1 MEVQIL
7 LQQKIYYLQ
16 EAATVKIFN
25 KTSDAPG
32 IINGS
37 KIYSSSDLTVANAGE
52 VSTTALSYSSSQLF
66 PNASSSTDVLDLTFG
81 ADIPNEVKIIG
92 DPRWNK

>member
-1 MEVQIL
+1 M
-7 LQQKIYYLQ
+7 
-16 EAATVKIFN
+16 
-25 KTSDAPG
+25 G
-32 IINGS
+32 R

>member
-1 MEVQIL
+1 MF
-7 LQQKIYYLQ
+7 
-16 EAATVKIFN
+16 AGSGSVKIFN